1 MNNQIHRNID
11 SSADIKR
18 GAQELLKGRWTEAV
32 LTALIPA
39 VFSFLFFRNIT
50 DGESS
55 GFLYDL
61 IEGFLLTGMTFGFMN
76 IARSSSYILQPFQAI
91 ASPFRSEYFKNLLFL
106 KLWKYLYISLWT
118 LLFIIPGIVKMYS
131 YSQAELLYKDYV
143 DNTGKQPDAR
153 MILEESSEMMNGYK
167 GALFYLDF
175 SFIGWLILNGLT
187 LGILG
192 LWLTPY
198 RTMSRVVFY
207 ESLSGKTFEN
217 NGTSK
222 DAASMRREREAEKRK
237 HEEVGKD
244 PEDFRDFEDF

>member
-1 MNNQIHRNID
+1 MNNQTHRNID

-18 GAQELLKGRWTEAV
+18 GAQELLKGRWTEAI
-32 LTALIPA
+32 LTALIPT
-39 VFSFLFFRNIT
+39 VFSYLFFRNIN
-50 DGESS
+50 DPESS
-55 GFLYDL
+55 SFLYDL
-61 IEGFLLTGMTFGFMN
+61 IEGFLLTGMTFGFLN
-76 IARSSSYILQPFQAI
+76 IARNRSYILQPFQAI
-91 ASPFRSEYFKNLLFL
+91 ASPFRREYFKNLLFL
-106 KLWKYLYISLWT
+106 KLWKYLYVTLWT

-143 DNTGKQPDAR
+143 DNTGEQPDAR
-153 MILEESSEMMNGYK
+153 MILEESSQMMNGYK

-207 ESLSGKTFEN
+207 ESLLGKTFESN
-217 NGTSK
+217 RTSK
-222 DAASMRREREAEKRK
+222 DAVRMRREREAEKRK

-244 PEDFRDFEDF
+244 PEDFRDFDDY